1 MNPAPGAVILEGG
14 VPMSLLLAVDVGNTN
29 IVLGIFDLA
38 GEGRG
43 LVHSWRLATSRERTV
58 DEYGLS
64 SLALLR
70 HHGLDPSQIDHV
82 VISSVVPPLHPVL
95 DAWIRVY
102 FQAQPLWIEP
112 GIKTGLKVLLDNP
125 GELGADRIVNAVAGL
140 ELFGAPLI
148 AVDFG
153 TATTFDIV
161 NERREY
167 LGGIICPGLKISAE
181 ALFQRA
187 SRLPRVEIAEPER
200 LVGRSTIQAMQS
212 GLFYGYVGQVDGI
225 LERLRRDHPDSKVVA
240 TGGLAGVIAPSSRF
254 IEHVAPDLTLEG
266 LRILWLKNRKAAPCP
281 SR

>member
-1 MNPAPGAVILEGG
+1 
-14 VPMSLLLAVDVGNTN
+14 MSLLLAVDVGNTN
-29 IVLGIFDLA
+29 IVLGIYDLDR
-38 GEGRG
+38 GEDAP

-70 HHGLDPSQIDHV
+70 HNAIEADQVKHV

-95 DAWIRVY
+95 DAWARVY
-102 FQAQPLWIEP
+102 FKAEPLWIEP
-112 GIKTGLKVLLDNP
+112 GIRTGLKVLLDNP
-125 GELGADRIVNAVAGL
+125 AELGADRIVNAVAGL
-140 ELFGAPLI
+140 ELYGTPLI

-153 TATTFDIV
+153 TATTFDVV

-200 LVGRSTIQAMQS
+200 LVGKSTVQAMQS

-225 LERLRRDHPDSKVVA
+225 LARLLAEYPGARVVA
-240 TGGLAGVIAPSSRF
+240 TGGLAKVIAASSQH
-254 IEHVAPDLTLEG
+254 IGVVAPDLTLDG
-266 LRILWLKNRKAAPCP
+266 LRILWLKNRKAGK
-281 SR
+281 

>member
-1 MNPAPGAVILEGG
+1 MT
-14 VPMSLLLAVDVGNTN
+14 LLLAVDVGNTN
-29 IVLGIFDLA
+29 IVMGIFDLSK
-38 GEGRG
+38 GEDAP

-64 SLALLR
+64 SLALLAYQ
-70 HHGLDPSQIDHV
+70 HIEPSEIKHV
-82 VISSVVPPLHPVL
+82 IISSVVPPLHPVL
-95 DAWIRVY
+95 DAWLRVY
-102 FQAQPLWIEP
+102 FQAEPLWVEP

-125 GELGADRIVNAVAGL
+125 AELGADRIVNAVAGL
-140 ELFGAPLI
+140 ELYGAPLI

-161 NERREY
+161 NDRREY

-187 SRLPRVEIAEPER
+187 SRLPRVELAEPER
-200 LVGRSTIQAMQS
+200 LVGKSTVQAMQS

-225 LERLRRDHPDSKVVA
+225 LERLLLEFPGSKVVA
-240 TGGLAGVIAPSSRF
+240 TGGLARVIAPSSRF
-254 IEHVAPDLTLEG
+254 ISEVAPDLTLVG
-266 LRILWLKNRKAAPCP
+266 LRILWQKNRKPAPCP

>member
-1 MNPAPGAVILEGG
+1 
-14 VPMSLLLAVDVGNTN
+14 MSLLLAVDVGNTN
-29 IVLGIFDLA
+29 IVLGIFDLSK
-38 GEGRG
+38 GQPSG
-43 LVHSWRLATSRERTV
+43 LLHSWRLGTSRERTV

-64 SLALLR
+64 TLALLR
-70 HHGLDPSQIDHV
+70 HNRIDPAQVTHV

-95 DAWIRVY
+95 DGWVRTY
-102 FQAQPLWIEP
+102 FQVQPLWIEL
-112 GIKTGLKVLLDNP
+112 GIKTGLKILLDNP
-125 GELGADRIVNAVAGL
+125 AELGADRIVNAVAGL
-140 ELFGAPLI
+140 ELYGTPLI

-153 TATTFDIV
+153 TATTFDVI
-161 NERREY
+161 NARREY

-200 LVGRSTIQAMQS
+200 LIGRTTIQAMQS

-225 LERLRRDHPDSKVVA
+225 LERLLAENPGSKVVA

-254 IEHVAPDLTLEG
+254 IGTVAPDLTLEG
-266 LRILWLKNRKAAPCP
+266 LRILWMKNRKAAACP